1 MDLMKDGAQVESNS
15 EDQISGG
22 KIAFLL
28 TFSKKLINSASA
40 SETLQVNRKILFAPH
55 EGFLKLEND
64 LEDDT
69 AI

>member
-1 MDLMKDGAQVESNS
+1 MELRWSRTAKSRNL
-15 EDQISGG
+15 GG
-22 KIAFLL
+22 KIALLL
-28 TFSKKLINSASA
+28 TFSKKLIDSASA
-40 SETLQVNRKILFAPH
+40 SETVQVNCKILFASH